1 MRTFVC
7 DRCGKQ
13 EVNGTTSGY
22 VRIVMDENKLEYE
35 MCSKCAES
43 LIKQLKSDRAK
54 VYDKILGRCYHEHQ

>member
-22 VRIVMDENKLEYE
+22 VRIKTFEKDLEYE
-35 MCSKCAES
+35 FCSGCVDS
-43 LIKQLKSDRAK
+43 LIKQLQSDNKK
-54 VYDKILGRCYHEHQ
+54 VCDKILGRR

>member
-22 VRIVMDENKLEYE
+22 VRIKTCDDDLEYE
-35 MCSKCAES
+35 LCGKCTDS
-43 LIKQLKSDRAK
+43 MIKQLKSDRDK
-54 VYDKILGRCYHEHQ
+54 VYDKILGR